1 MGMMGADQNTDWREV
16 AASALDWW
24 SDAGVD
30 VLVDDVPRDWL
41 APEAPAPS
49 LIAPKQLG
57 HAPVTVA
64 AMPATLEAFMAWRGG
79 ADVPEAGWSGISLA
93 ATGPGDAAVMVMV
106 DCPDR
111 DDGDAGAL
119 LAGLP
124 GKLFDRMLAAIGLS
138 RETVHLAAVCA
149 RRPSA
154 GRPAREVEA
163 RLAEI
168 SRHHV
173 GLVAPKRL
181 LLLGDAASRALLGTT
196 VREAQGRL
204 HAFNH
209 KDGQRDATRSAG
221 ETQVV
226 ASYHPRFL
234 IEKPAAKAE
243 AWKDLQMLIGG
254 ME

>member
-1 MGMMGADQNTDWREV
+1 MGADQNSDWRAL
-16 AASALDWW
+16 AASALAWW

-30 VLVDDVPRDWL
+30 CLVDDLPRDWL
-41 APEAPAPS
+41 AAETPVPLAAAAVAATPAVTAAALAPAP
-49 LIAPKQLG
+49 
-57 HAPVTVA
+57 
-64 AMPATLEAFMAWRGG
+64 AMPMALAEFLTWRLG

-93 ATGPGDAAVMVMV
+93 ASGPADAAVMVLV

-119 LAGLP
+119 LSGLP
-124 GKLFDRMLAAIGLS
+124 GRLFDRMLAAIGLT
-138 RETVHLAAVCA
+138 RESVHLAAVCA
-149 RRPSA
+149 RRPA
-154 GRPAREVEA
+154 TGRAARDTEA
-163 RLAEI
+163 RLADLA
-168 SRHHV
+168 RHHV
-173 GLVAPKRL
+173 ALVAPKRL

-204 HAFNH
+204 HPFNH
-209 KDGQRDATRSAG
+209 KDGVLASP

-254 ME
+254 MTE